1 MAANSPQAAAGGGLR
16 RCHWDGAGQEGK
28 TCRVSYT
35 CLSLSWFGIDGDDE
49 RIYFSKIR
57 NRGSDPDGGA
67 SGQRD
72 WIFRRGED
80 RKSTRLN
87 SSHAGT
93 ILVTGRRKIRG
104 LTTAATLWA
113 SGCLGLAIGVGFY
126 VASLAGTALIWGVN
140 TLLQRVEEPF
150 MDSARVILVYFELQ
164 DITAVRH
171 FLDFARKRN
180 IRVSDIE
187 LMKDEAESSLIG
199 MTASLRLTKAMDHQI
214 LHEELENV
222 EGVDFLE
229 FM

>member
-1 MAANSPQAAAGGGLR
+1 MIPQWTSDQIWTWLQILLRLLLAVACGGVIGMERGRKGRPAGFRTHVLVCLGSALTVMTNEFIFQKYGTGDPTRMAAQV
-16 RCHWDGAGQEGK
+16 
-28 TCRVSYT
+28 VS
-35 CLSLSWFGIDGDDE
+35 GIG
-49 RIYFSKIR
+49 FL
-57 NRGSDPDGGA
+57 G
-67 SGQRD
+67 
-72 WIFRRGED
+72 
-80 RKSTRLN
+80 
-87 SSHAGT
+87 AGT

-126 VASLAGTALIWGVN
+126 VSSLAGTALIWGVN

-150 MDSARVILVYFELQ
+150 MDSARVILVYLELQ

-171 FLDFARKRN
+171 VLDFARKRN